1 MLTWIPAGLASQHAS
16 ALYQTI
22 LYKELQPLQDPYRI
36 AVPVSDKP
44 ALNQSATSTA
54 PRRRLMLQRL
64 PNNVQCTRQQCC
76 ETRRCNNGAA
86 EPAAYR
92 LLRPFSC
99 GG

>member
-44 ALNQSATSTA
+44 ALNQS
-54 PRRRLMLQRL
+54 L